1 MKYAYILFC
10 VIPNSFSTDRTESNS
25 SPKSNLQNVTL
36 AQKTRHTH
44 MKNHIWDKNQI
55 PFSFFGHA
63 QGLFMCKKA
72 YLKVLLQE
80 QK

>member
-44 MKNHIWDKNQI
+44 TWKITSETKIKFHFHSLVMHKDYLCARKHI
-55 PFSFFGHA
+55 
-63 QGLFMCKKA
+63 
-72 YLKVLLQE
+72 
-80 QK
+80 